1 MMMIIRSSPDSCL
14 CASHGA
20 SPGTGTVPQP
30 VTRLKKTTQSL
41 PRPATAAAHVFQ
53 AYRAHVLAE
62 LRHDGHGHRDACARA
77 PRRPAAA
84 PSLTRSRR
92 TQWQS
97 VPVTRQ
103 ARYGPSACQRFKFQV
118 SSSVSVTRIDSEFS
132 IAWEIGDVKLSL
144 LVTAAAAPVSVS
156 LARLIDTAPGGP
168 GCGLLTVT
176 VQRLLAEPASE
187 PHRLA

>member
-132 IAWEIGDVKLSL
+132 IAWEI
-144 LVTAAAAPVSVS
+144 
-156 LARLIDTAPGGP
+156 
-168 GCGLLTVT
+168 
-176 VQRLLAEPASE
+176 
-187 PHRLA
+187 H